1 MLARLRQHLVAN
13 QLGVI
18 ERLDTEF
25 LHEFRVAV
33 RRARS
38 IVKQVR
44 AYLDAE
50 LAHGFADELAWL
62 GSVTGPVRDLDVHLE
77 ELAAETEEDLGPLRE
92 FLAAQRDAAQPAL
105 VEALRSSRYV
115 DLVEGWRRLATP
127 GPIPASD
134 GGAGPDAR
142 ATIGEVADRYLWKAY
157 RRVVRDGR
165 EIGPDSPPE
174 ALHGL
179 RKRAKE
185 LRYLLECF
193 QTLYPEDDMRTV
205 VKELKALQD
214 NLGEYQD
221 CQVQAAALRQMA
233 EEMMATGSAPA
244 TTLMAMGRLAEDQ
257 RR

>member
-1 MLARLRQHLVAN
+1 MPAR
-13 QLGVI
+13 
-18 ERLDTEF
+18 
-25 LHEFRVAV
+25 
-33 RRARS
+33 
-38 IVKQVR
+38 
-44 AYLDAE
+44 
-50 LAHGFADELAWL
+50 
-62 GSVTGPVRDLDVHLE
+62 
-77 ELAAETEEDLGPLRE
+77 
-92 FLAAQRDAAQPAL
+92 
-105 VEALRSSRYV
+105 
-115 DLVEGWRRLATP
+115 
-127 GPIPASD
+127 
-134 GGAGPDAR
+134 DAR

-157 RRVVRDGR
+157 RRVVRDGK

-193 QTLYPEDDMRTV
+193 QTLYPEDDLRTV

-257 RR
+257 RRREATSAPAEFADPLRTFLLRRQPAQVRHLGITPRRA